1 MLKTSTLFLSVLTN
15 PLHPG
20 HRVSDHNKANKSDS
34 YVWLRVSKVSLGRN
48 LNTQELKYYQGV
60 CYNLITASL

>member
-20 HRVSDHNKANKSDS
+20 HRVLDHNKANKSDS
-34 YVWLRVSKVSLGRN
+34 YVWLQVSKVSLGRN
-48 LNTQELKYYQGV
+48 LNTQELKYYQE
-60 CYNLITASL
+60 SLL